1 MSDNEIEAL
10 IRPRFGSD
18 ALEQTTLLSGGR
30 INSNYALSLKVE
42 PFNAVLRLHAR
53 GQSTCRMERDILR
66 NLEGQIPVAKVL
78 HDGSDTT
85 HPFLVLSWINGET
98 LDHTLDQQCRNPAKL
113 GSQVG
118 EVLANIHQIEFPET
132 GFFGHDLK
140 VEKPF
145 PSGKESFLSFVGP
158 ALEARAGKRLGPD
171 RTEHLQEFSQWA
183 APLLDQLPKRACL
196 VHSDFN
202 PPNMMIHHG
211 ELAAVL
217 DWEFA
222 HAGTPLTD
230 IANML
235 RPRAYQ
241 PTGFDDAFIA
251 AYETAAGPLPPHW
264 QSLSRI
270 LDLMAQIEMLD
281 APEERPSIFK
291 WAIERVD
298 DTIRFVE
305 SSFT

>member
-1 MSDNEIEAL
+1 MEK
-10 IRPRFGSD
+10 
-18 ALEQTTLLSGGR
+18 TTLLSGGR

-42 PFNAVLRLHAR
+42 PFNAVLRLYAR

-66 NLEGQIPVAKVL
+66 ILEGQIPVAKVL
-78 HDGSDTT
+78 YDGSDTT
-85 HPFLVLSWINGET
+85 HPFLLLSWIKGET
-98 LDHTLDQQCRNPAKL
+98 LDHTLDQQSRNPAKL
-113 GSQVG
+113 GSQLG
-118 EVLANIHQIEFPET
+118 EVLANIHQIEFPEA
-132 GFFGHDLK
+132 GFFGQDLK
-140 VEKPF
+140 IEKPF
-145 PSGKESFLSFVGP
+145 PLGKESFLSFVGP

-183 APLLDQLPKRACL
+183 APLLDQLSKRACL

-202 PPNMMIHHG
+202 PPNMMIYHG
-211 ELAAVL
+211 ELAGVL

-235 RPRAYQ
+235 RHRAYQ
-241 PTGFDDAFIA
+241 PPEFDEAFVA
-251 AYETAAGPLPPHW
+251 AYEEKAAALPDHW

-281 APEERPSIFK
+281 APEDRPGIFK
-291 WAIERVD
+291 WAIERIE
-298 DTIRFVE
+298 DTISFVE
-305 SSFT
+305 SDLG